1 MAGLTY
7 AQMVTKIRD
16 YAEVDST
23 VFTSTIV
30 DGFILDAE
38 ERILRDVNTDSD
50 RKYATST
57 MVSSQKYLNFP
68 TGALII
74 RAIQITN
81 GDGDLV
87 FLQKRDTTFMDEYNP
102 AASTGTPKYYANYDD
117 STLMFA
123 PIPSTT
129 FAILASYV
137 AKPDGLS
144 SSNTTTY
151 LSQRFPNGLL
161 YACLV
166 EAFGYLK
173 GPVDMLQYY
182 DQRYKTAV
190 AKYAIEQIG
199 RRRRDDYFDGAIR
212 IKIDSPSA

>member
-38 ERILRDVNTDSD
+38 ERVLRDVNTDAD
-50 RKYATST
+50 RRYATST
-57 MVSSQKYLNFP
+57 MIASQKYLNFP

-74 RAIQITN
+74 RALQITS
-81 GDGDLV
+81 GGELI

-102 AASTGTPKYYANYDD
+102 TESTGVPKYYANYDD
-117 STLMFA
+117 NTLMFA
-123 PIPSTT
+123 PVPGSTY
-129 FAILASYV
+129 AILASYV
-137 AKPDGLS
+137 AKADGLS

-151 LSQRFPNGLL
+151 LSERFPNGLL

-173 GPVDMLQYY
+173 GPMDMLQYY

>member
-1 MAGLTY
+1 
-7 AQMVTKIRD
+7 
-16 YAEVDST
+16 
-23 VFTSTIV
+23 
-30 DGFILDAE
+30 
-38 ERILRDVNTDSD
+38 
-50 RKYATST
+50 
-57 MVSSQKYLNFP
+57 
-68 TGALII
+68 
-74 RAIQITN
+74 
-81 GDGDLV
+81 
-87 FLQKRDTTFMDEYNP
+87 
-102 AASTGTPKYYANYDD
+102 
-117 STLMFA
+117 MFA

-129 FAILASYV
+129 FSILASYV
-137 AKPDGLS
+137 AKADGLS

-151 LSQRFPNGLL
+151 LSERFPNGLL

>member
-16 YAEVDST
+16 YTEVDST
-23 VFTSTIV
+23 GFTSTIV

-57 MVSSQKYLNFP
+57 MVTSQKYLNFP

-102 AASTGTPKYYANYDD
+102 AGSTGTPKYYANYDD

>member
-16 YAEVDST
+16 YTEVDST

-57 MVSSQKYLNFP
+57 MVTSQKYLNFP

-74 RAIQITN
+74 RAIQISS
-81 GDGDLV
+81 GGELI

-102 AASTGTPKYYANYDD
+102 TESTGVPKYYANYDD
-117 STLMFA
+117 DTLMFA
-123 PIPSTT
+123 PVPGSTY
-129 FAILASYV
+129 AILASYV
-137 AKPDGLS
+137 AKADGLS

>member
-16 YAEVDST
+16 YTEVDST

-30 DGFILDAE
+30 DGFIIDAE

-102 AASTGTPKYYANYDD
+102 AGSTGTPKYYANYDD

-144 SSNTTTY
+144 STNTTTY

>member
-16 YAEVDST
+16 YTEVDST

-57 MVSSQKYLNFP
+57 MVTSLKYLNFP

-102 AASTGTPKYYANYDD
+102 AGSTGTPKYYANYDD

>member
-1 MAGLTY
+1 
-7 AQMVTKIRD
+7 MVT
-16 YAEVDST
+16 
-23 VFTSTIV
+23 
-30 DGFILDAE
+30 
-38 ERILRDVNTDSD
+38 
-50 RKYATST
+50 
-57 MVSSQKYLNFP
+57 SQKYLNFP

-102 AASTGTPKYYANYDD
+102 AGSTGTPKYYANYDD

-182 DQRYKTAV
+182 VQRYKTAV

>member
-57 MVSSQKYLNFP
+57 MVTSQKYLNFP

-102 AASTGTPKYYANYDD
+102 AGSTGTPKYYANYDD